1 MSIFDTVRRLL
12 GSPAATPRPSMPAAP
27 GHPATPLTPAAPSKP
42 AAPERRRAERTDAS
56 PGLRVLIIDDSS
68 TIVAVL
74 GRMLRQNNF
83 VTSGAADAETGIE
96 AALRD
101 VPDLIFLDIVLPG
114 MSGFNALR
122 QLRRD
127 PATKEVPIIMISGN
141 VQATEQFYV
150 QRIGADDFMRKP
162 FGRSDVFSRVQ
173 RLVESGRLPS
183 HAAPRAELLTDDD
196 SIALPDPVDGAG
208 QADHATPAKD
218 AQPGAPRA

>member
-1 MSIFDTVRRLL
+1 MSIFDVVRRLL
-12 GSPAATPRPSMPAAP
+12 RAPRVDVPSAAPQPAAAAP
-27 GHPATPLTPAAPSKP
+27 AVATKPLLD
-42 AAPERRRAERTDAS
+42 RRGEQRASAS
-56 PGLRVLIIDDSS
+56 HGLRVLIIDDSS

-74 GRMLRQNNF
+74 GKMLRQNNF
-83 VTSGAADAETGIE
+83 VTTGAADAETGIE
-96 AALRD
+96 AAVRD

-127 PATKEVPIIMISGN
+127 PVTKAIPIIMISGN

-173 RLVESGRLPS
+173 RLVESGRLPA
-183 HAAPRAELLTDDD
+183 HAAPRAELLTNDDV
-196 SIALPDPVDGAG
+196 I
-208 QADHATPAKD
+208 
-218 AQPGAPRA
+218 AQPDADQDFIADAGTGTGTR

>member
-1 MSIFDTVRRLL
+1 MSLFDTLRRLL
-12 GSPAATPRPSMPAAP
+12 SAPTAPPPAPPAGSPAAAAPAAAKIDKAASQAP
-27 GHPATPLTPAAPSKP
+27 G
-42 AAPERRRAERTDAS
+42 PERRRALRPDAS

-74 GRMLRQNNF
+74 GKMLRQNNF
-83 VTSGAADAETGIE
+83 VTDGAADAETGIE

-127 PATKEVPIIMISGN
+127 PATKDVPIIMISGN

-173 RLVESGRLPS
+173 RLVENGRLPS
-183 HAAPRAELLTDDD
+183 HAAPRAELLTDDG
-196 SIALPDPVDGAG
+196 SIALPDSDHTAAP
-208 QADHATPAKD
+208 AD
-218 AQPGAPRA
+218 QS

>member
-1 MSIFDTVRRLL
+1 MSLFDTVRRLFRPPAVEPP
-12 GSPAATPRPSMPAAP
+12 SPSSSPSPGARPMPP
-27 GHPATPLTPAAPSKP
+27 PSQKP
-42 AAPERRRAERTDAS
+42 MLDRRSAGRADAS
-56 PGLRVLIIDDSS
+56 PGLRVLIIDDSA

-74 GRMLRQNNF
+74 GKMLRQNNF
-83 VTSGAADAETGIE
+83 ETTGAGDAESGIE
-96 AALRD
+96 AALAD

-122 QLRRD
+122 LLRRN
-127 PATKEVPIIMISGN
+127 PATAEVPIVMISGN

-162 FGRSDVFSRVQ
+162 FGRSDVFSRIQ

-196 SIALPDPVDGAG
+196 SVALPDAEID
-208 QADHATPAKD
+208 QATAPAD
-218 AQPGAPRA
+218 QP

>member
-1 MSIFDTVRRLL
+1 MSIFDIVRRLL
-12 GSPAATPRPSMPAAP
+12 GAPAAVSPPPPPGSSPAT
-27 GHPATPLTPAAPSKP
+27 APSQV
-42 AAPERRRAERTDAS
+42 AGRERRHAQRPGAS

-74 GRMLRQNNF
+74 GKMLRQNNF

-122 QLRRD
+122 KLRRE
-127 PATKEVPIIMISGN
+127 PATQDVPIIMISGN
-141 VQATEQFYV
+141 AQATEQFYV

-162 FGRSDVFSRVQ
+162 FGRGDVFSRVQ
-173 RLVESGRLPS
+173 RLVENGRLPA
-183 HAAPRAELLTDDD
+183 HAAPHADLLTDDD
-196 SIALPDPVDGAG
+196 SIALPDTVQTGS
-208 QADHATPAKD
+208 PAVE
-218 AQPGAPRA
+218 PGNAAAPRT

>member
-1 MSIFDTVRRLL
+1 
-12 GSPAATPRPSMPAAP
+12 
-27 GHPATPLTPAAPSKP
+27 
-42 AAPERRRAERTDAS
+42 
-56 PGLRVLIIDDSS
+56 
-68 TIVAVL
+68 
-74 GRMLRQNNF
+74 MLRQNNF

-122 QLRRD
+122 QLRRE
-127 PATKEVPIIMISGN
+127 PATKAVPIIMISGN

-183 HAAPRAELLTDDD
+183 HAAPRAELLIDDD
-196 SIALPDPVDGAG
+196 TIALPDPVDAAAPDGEP
-208 QADHATPAKD
+208 HAL
-218 AQPGAPRA
+218 GAPPG

>member
-1 MSIFDTVRRLL
+1 MSIFDTVRRLFGAPATASTPPPA
-12 GSPAATPRPSMPAAP
+12 GSPARATS
-27 GHPATPLTPAAPSKP
+27 PAAPSP
-42 AAPERRRAERTDAS
+42 AAVPERRRAERADAS
-56 PGLRVLIIDDSS
+56 PGLRVLIIDDSA

-74 GRMLRQNNF
+74 GKMLRQNNF
-83 VTSGAADAETGIE
+83 LTTGAADAETGIE

-122 QLRRD
+122 HLRRD
-127 PATKEVPIIMISGN
+127 PATKDVPIIMISGN

-183 HAAPRAELLTDDD
+183 HAAPPAELLTDDD
-196 SIALPDPVDGAG
+196 SIALPDPVDGA
-208 QADHATPAKD
+208 APVDDAAPAND

>member
-1 MSIFDTVRRLL
+1 MSIFDKVRRLL
-12 GSPAATPRPSMPAAP
+12 GAPPA
-27 GHPATPLTPAAPSKP
+27 AAPSP
-42 AAPERRRAERTDAS
+42 ASAASAASPPATDRRRAGRPEAS
-56 PGLRVLIIDDSS
+56 PGLRVLIVDDSA

-74 GRMLRQNNF
+74 GKMLRQNNF
-83 VTSGAADAETGIE
+83 VTSGAGDAETGIA
-96 AALRD
+96 AALRE

-127 PATKEVPIIMISGN
+127 PATKDVPIIMISGN

-173 RLVESGRLPS
+173 RLVENGRLPS
-183 HAAPRAELLTDDD
+183 HAAPSAELLTDDD
-196 SIALPDPVDGAG
+196 SIALPDPDETNAPAGPSAGAAG
-208 QADHATPAKD
+208 AVPPA
-218 AQPGAPRA
+218 

>member
-1 MSIFDTVRRLL
+1 MSIFDTVRRLF
-12 GSPAATPRPSMPAAP
+12 GAPATASAPPPTASPARAA
-27 GHPATPLTPAAPSKP
+27 AAAASTPSK
-42 AAPERRRAERTDAS
+42 AQVPERRRAERTDAS
-56 PGLRVLIIDDSS
+56 PGLRVLIIDDSA

-74 GRMLRQNNF
+74 GKMLRQNNY
-83 VTSGAADAETGIE
+83 VTTAAADAETGIE
-96 AALRD
+96 AALAD

-127 PATKEVPIIMISGN
+127 PATKDVPIIMISGN

-150 QRIGADDFMRKP
+150 QRIGADDFMPKP
-162 FGRSDVFSRVQ
+162 FGRGDVFARVQ

-196 SIALPDPVDGAG
+196 SIALPDPVDGGAP
-208 QADHATPAKD
+208 AEHAAPAHD
-218 AQPGAPRA
+218 DQPGAPRT